1 MSQSNPLHD
10 FIIPLPQAT
19 INDLFLHD
27 EQAFINPHRFLPVL
41 PNYVKRVWIYEQAPI
56 DAITCVL
63 RLDYAG
69 RPIKLYQLCRPLPL
83 HLMVHW
89 YNYQP
94 RQTPAI
100 APLELRH
107 NHWRCANRVW

>member
-27 EQAFINPHRFLPVL
+27 EQAFFNPHRFLPVL
-41 PNYVKRVWIYEQAPI
+41 PNYVKHVWIYKQAPI

-69 RPIKLYQLCRPLPL
+69 RPIKLYQLANPITLETMERRYSYGLDQVPGPAPRWL
-83 HLMVHW
+83 HG
-89 YNYQP
+89 YAKS
-94 RQTPAI
+94 RS
-100 APLELRH
+100 
-107 NHWRCANRVW
+107 RVW